1 MIQSRQTRLL
11 IVEDNPSLRESLAL
25 LLGGEPAFV
34 VVGAFHSAEDALAAL
49 DESQPEMMLVDIGL
63 PGMSG
68 IELIARAKL
77 SLPEVEIAAYTISE
91 ERDTVLGAL
100 KAGAGGYILKGA
112 TPRELVEGL
121 LSLRDG
127 GAPMSPRIAR
137 AVIREFRESIPPQA
151 SVLTAKEKEVL
162 LAASDGLSYKEIAAR
177 LCISA
182 HTVHSHIKHIY
193 EKLHARDKHEA
204 LLKARRRGIL

>member
-1 MIQSRQTRLL
+1 MVQVQPIRLL
-11 IVEDNPSLRESLAL
+11 IVEDNPSLRQSLAL
-25 LLGGEPAFV
+25 LLGGEPAFAL
-34 VVGAFHSAEDALAAL
+34 VGAFADAEDALASLASL
-49 DESQPEMMLVDIGL
+49 QPEMMLVDIGL

-68 IELIARAKL
+68 IEFIRQAKVL
-77 SLPEVEIAAYTISE
+77 LPEVEIIAYTISE

-112 TPRELVEGL
+112 TPRELIEGL

-137 AVIREFRESIPPQA
+137 AVIREFREMETPQA
-151 SVLTAKEKEVL
+151 SILTPKEKKVL
-162 LAASDGLSYKEIAAR
+162 LAASEGLSYKEIGER
-177 LCISA
+177 LCIST

-204 LLKARRRGIL
+204 VLKARRRGIL

>member
-1 MIQSRQTRLL
+1 MVQVQPTRLL
-11 IVEDNPSLRESLAL
+11 IVEDNPSLRQSLAL
-25 LLGGEPAFV
+25 LLGGEPAFAL
-34 VVGAFHSAEDALAAL
+34 VGVFPAAENALASL
-49 DESQPEMMLVDIGL
+49 EPLRPEMMLVDIGL

-68 IELIARAKL
+68 IEFIRRAKAM
-77 SLPEVEIAAYTISE
+77 LPEVEIVAYTISE

-112 TPRELVEGL
+112 TPRELIEGL

-137 AVIREFRESIPPQA
+137 AVIREFRETETPHSA
-151 SVLTAKEKEVL
+151 LLTPKEREVL
-162 LAASDGLSYKEIAAR
+162 LAASEGLSYKEIGER

-193 EKLHARDKHEA
+193 EKLHAKDKHEA